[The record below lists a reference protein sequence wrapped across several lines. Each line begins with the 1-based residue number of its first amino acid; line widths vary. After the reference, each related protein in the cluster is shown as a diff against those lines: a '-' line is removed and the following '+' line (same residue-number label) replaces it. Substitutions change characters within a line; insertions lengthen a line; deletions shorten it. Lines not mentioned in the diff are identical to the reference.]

1 MADPVLT
8 PTAPVDPN
16 VANALAAALAS
27 AIKGANGKPQAADR
41 SHAPANITPTMMEG
55 EVAHRQKTIR
65 EQLSQWMSMA
75 RNGGFNSFT
84 EEVGSTFIVRMWS
97 MVAHGEEM
105 PKILSAGAADDRM
118 KALMVEAA
126 NAKQKV
132 EKLERELAKLKIK
145 LKADKTDTPDEGDE
159 G

>member
-1 MADPVLT
+1 MDPEKIA
-8 PTAPVDPN
+8 PAPVDPN

-132 EKLERELAKLKIK
+132 EKLEREIAKLKIK
-145 LKADKTDTPDEGDE
+145 LKADKTESPDEADE
-159 G
+159 A